1 MSGTTRLAGASLL
14 VATLQLFSAQ
24 LFSAAQA
31 LTSEATIYVDVIDSQ
46 KRHVAGL
53 GIADLFVKEDGV
65 ERPVISAEPA
75 AAEMQI
81 AILVDDNG
89 TGIFRFGLNAL
100 GELLQ
105 GRATIALSV
114 ITNQVQRVFDYT
126 TDSKIWFAGFGRT
139 GLRPATPEGGQLLEG
154 IFSAVKDIT
163 RREPRRPVIIALTV
177 GGEEQSPLPSRRVLD
192 ELNRSR
198 ASLHVLFV
206 DIPSVRPTRPAA
218 KPSDLLEGNFNLN
231 RVLGDGPGESGGRRR
246 EVLAMNALTV
256 EVQAIAR
263 DLLAQYAITYSRG
276 TARNPQKLQVSVR
289 RPNMAVIAPT
299 RAPWRQVQ

>member
-1 MSGTTRLAGASLL
+1 MARLAGAFLVLVVFHLSTGRLL
-14 VATLQLFSAQ
+14 LSQTQVAS
-24 LFSAAQA
+24 
-31 LTSEATIYVDVIDSQ
+31 SEATVYANIIDNQ
-46 KRHVAGL
+46 NKHVTGL
-53 GIADLFVKEDGV
+53 GLVDLFVKEDGV

-75 AAEMQI
+75 TAELQV

-100 GELLQ
+100 GEMLQ
-105 GRATIALSV
+105 GRASISLSV
-114 ITNQVQRVFDYT
+114 VTNQVQRVFDYT
-126 TDSKIWFAGFGRT
+126 TDPKIWHAGFERT
-139 GLRPATPEGGQLLEG
+139 GIRPATPEGGQLLEG
-154 IFSAVKDIT
+154 IYSAEKDIT

-192 ELNRSR
+192 DLNKSR

-206 DIPSVRPTRPAA
+206 DIPAVRPSRPVA
-218 KPSDLLEGNFNLN
+218 KPSDLLEGNFNLS
-231 RVLGDGPGESGGRRR
+231 RVLGDGPAESGGRRR
-246 EVLAMNALTV
+246 EVLAMNALAV

-276 TARNPQKLQVSVR
+276 TAKNPQKLQVSVR

-299 RAPWRQVQ
+299 RAPRR

>member
-1 MSGTTRLAGASLL
+1 
-14 VATLQLFSAQ
+14 
-24 LFSAAQA
+24 
-31 LTSEATIYVDVIDSQ
+31 
-46 KRHVAGL
+46 
-53 GIADLFVKEDGV
+53 
-65 ERPVISAEPA
+65 
-75 AAEMQI
+75 MQI

-105 GRATIALSV
+105 GRATISLSV

-154 IFSAVKDIT
+154 IYSAVKDIT

-192 ELNRSR
+192 ELNKSR

-206 DIPSVRPTRPAA
+206 DIPAVRPSKPAA
-218 KPSDLLEGNFNLN
+218 KPSDLLEGNFNLS
-231 RVLGDGPGESGGRRR
+231 RVLGDGPGESGGRHR
-246 EVLAMNALTV
+246 EVLAMNALAV
-256 EVQAIAR
+256 EVQEIAR

-276 TARNPQKLQVSVR
+276 TAKNPQKLQVSVR

-299 RAPWRQVQ
+299 RASRR

>member
-1 MSGTTRLAGASLL
+1 MARVARLVGASLVFL
-14 VATLQLFSAQ
+14 
-24 LFSAAQA
+24 A
-31 LTSEATIYVDVIDSQ
+31 LLLSTSHAVLSEAQTAASDATVYANVIDNQ
-46 KRHVAGL
+46 RKQVTGL
-53 GIADLFVKEDGV
+53 GVADLFVKEDGV

-75 AAEMQI
+75 TEEMQI
-81 AILVDDNG
+81 AVLVDDNG

-105 GRATIALSV
+105 GRATISLSV

-154 IFSAVKDIT
+154 IFSAAKDIT
-163 RREPRRPVIIALTV
+163 RREARRPVIIALTV

-198 ASLHVLFV
+198 ANFHVLFV
-206 DIPSVRPTRPAA
+206 NIPAVRPSRPAA

-231 RVLGDGPGESGGRRR
+231 RVLGDGPGESGGRHR
-246 EVLAMNALTV
+246 EVLAMNALAV
-256 EVQAIAR
+256 EVQEIAR

-276 TARNPQKLQVSVR
+276 TTRNPQKLQVSVR
-289 RPNMAVIAPT
+289 RPDMAVIAPT
-299 RAPWRQVQ
+299 RAPRR

>member
-1 MSGTTRLAGASLL
+1 MARLARLVGATLVL
-14 VATLQLFSAQ
+14 VAILLRTTAPVLSGPQAP
-24 LFSAAQA
+24 AA
-31 LTSEATIYVDVIDSQ
+31 EATVYANVIDNQ
-46 KRHVAGL
+46 RKHVAGL

-75 AAEMQI
+75 TAELQV

-89 TGIFRFGLNAL
+89 TGIFRFGLSAL
-100 GELLQ
+100 GEMLQ
-105 GRATIALSV
+105 GRATISLSL

-154 IFSAVKDIT
+154 IFSAAKDIR

-177 GGEEQSPLPSRRVLD
+177 GGEEQSPVPSRQVLD

-206 DIPSVRPTRPAA
+206 DIPAVRPARPAA
-218 KPSDLLEGNFNLN
+218 KPSDLLEGSFNLN

-246 EVLAMNALTV
+246 EVLAMNALAV
-256 EVQAIAR
+256 EVQEIAR
-263 DLLAQYAITYSRG
+263 DLLAQYAVTYSRG
-276 TARNPQKLQVSVR
+276 TAKNPQKLQVSLR

-299 RAPWRQVQ
+299 RAPRR

>member
-1 MSGTTRLAGASLL
+1 MAGPARHIVAALFIIVLLSASRGLSSEPQ
-14 VATLQLFSAQ
+14 AP
-24 LFSAAQA
+24 AA
-31 LTSEATIYVDVIDSQ
+31 EATVYATVVDNQ
-46 KRHVAGL
+46 KKHVAGL

-75 AAEMQI
+75 TAEMQI
-81 AILVDDNG
+81 AVLVDDNG
-89 TGIFRFGLNAL
+89 TGIFRFGLNAF

-105 GRATIALSV
+105 GRAAISLSV
-114 ITNQVQRVFDYT
+114 ITHQVQRVFDYT
-126 TDSKIWFAGFGRT
+126 TDSKIWFEGFGRT

-154 IFSAVKDIT
+154 IFSAAKDIS
-163 RREPRRPVIIALTV
+163 RREPRRPAIVALTV

-192 ELNRSR
+192 DLNKSR

-206 DIPSVRPTRPAA
+206 DIPAVRPSKPAA

-231 RVLGDGPGESGGRRR
+231 RVLGDGPAESGGRHR

-256 EVQAIAR
+256 EVQEIAR

-276 TARNPQKLQVSVR
+276 ASKNPQKLQVYVR

-299 RAPWRQVQ
+299 RAPRR